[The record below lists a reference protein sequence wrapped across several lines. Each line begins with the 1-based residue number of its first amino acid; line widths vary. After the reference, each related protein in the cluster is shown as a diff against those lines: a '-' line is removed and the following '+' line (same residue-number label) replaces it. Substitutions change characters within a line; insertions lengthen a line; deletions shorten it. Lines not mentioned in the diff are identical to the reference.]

1 MTYGGFLEARLTLS
15 SALTF
20 QVLDNTMGGTPATAT
35 VPAGNYY
42 PTQLVAEMEAQANA
56 VSGGSWDFD
65 VMLDASIYSTAERGR
80 VRIGSSDDPWSI
92 TWTSTTL
99 RDAVGFSANISG
111 ATVEQDGPKRPR
123 GLWLPGIEHRF
134 SRYGHLGSTAEKGDL
149 ITDYRATV
157 GPTGTVH
164 AIYSTQHRRHRGIR
178 WDGVPSN
185 RAKQHH
191 EAVVNESFEAF
202 ALDCMTNRFAL
213 IPVNPYV
220 KLYWTTTTGPT
231 TVGRLLWPAVFELQ
245 TLITGWSGRYVVS
258 LPEFVEET
266 A

>member
-15 SALTF
+15 SGLTASWT
-20 QVLDNTMGGTPATAT
+20 DSSGTATVT

-42 PTQLVAEMEAQANA
+42 PRELASTLQTQIQGLAGLIGDGATVT
-56 VSGGSWDFD
+56 
-65 VMLDASIYSTAERGR
+65 ISTAETTPGR
-80 VRIGSSDDPWSI
+80 CTIAAPGTFSL
-92 TWTSTTL
+92 TWTSTDL
-99 RDAVGFSANISG
+99 RDALGFASSIVSQTSATG
-111 ATVEQDGPKRPR
+111 TKVCR
-123 GLWLPGIEHRF
+123 GMWFPGVAHRF
-134 SRYGHLGSTAEKGDL
+134 SRYGQNTAPVEQGDL

-178 WDGVPSN
+178 WDGTPGYRS
-185 RAKQHH
+185 KEHH
-191 EAVVNESFEAF
+191 ELVIGESFEAF
-202 ALDCMTNRFAL
+202 ARDCMTGRFAL

-220 KLYWTTTTGPT
+220 KLYWTTTVGPT
-231 TVGRLLWPAVFELQ
+231 TVGRLLWPAVFEMQ

-258 LPEFVEET
+258 LPELVEES